1 MYTRQRGITFIGW
14 LLLLAPLAVVFYT
27 GVRLTPIYLNYLKVV
42 HSLDALKSDYNADD
56 PSTQHLVNAL
66 QRQFDVQSVDFPTT
80 KDIAFTRAGRGW
92 VVDAS
97 YDDQA
102 PLFANISIQVQ
113 FHKAVELGSSGSN

>member
-1 MYTRQRGITFIGW
+1 MHTKQRGVTFIGW
-14 LLLLAPLAVVFYT
+14 LLLLAPLAVVAYA
-27 GVRLTPIYLNYLKVV
+27 GIRLTPLYLNYLKVV
-42 HSLDALKSDYNADD
+42 HSLDALKTEYNAED
-56 PSTQHLVNAL
+56 PSTQHLAYAL
-66 QRQFDVQSVDFPTT
+66 QKQFDIQSVDFPTT

-113 FHKAVELGSSGSN
+113 FHKAIELGSSGSD